1 MAMTHLQ
8 KQSETPSQ
16 PFRWE
21 QLQSSN
27 NYRLF
32 VANLRAIGCPEPTIE
47 DIVKGATSRTFAWER
62 EQLNLDGSGNGPWSQ
77 SSETQMVE
85 SLLGES
91 TSSSQIPQNGT
102 TEISRKETAENTA
115 LTTNPK
121 NQPQQNNNDEIP
133 DGTKQNLNEA
143 SSPLFLQHV
152 NWSALGF
159 DADQQTAIAQ
169 ARQQFL
175 DEINNSKSS
184 SDNSANPDDN
194 LTGSDSGDSK
204 TSQQWQAALQS
215 ADDALRASL
224 GIEGYEAYQE
234 QQYWNWYQPQVMAH
248 VGNGNLVLNPDAFS
262 ISQ

>member
-1 MAMTHLQ
+1 
-8 KQSETPSQ
+8 
-16 PFRWE
+16 
-21 QLQSSN
+21 
-27 NYRLF
+27 
-32 VANLRAIGCPEPTIE
+32 
-47 DIVKGATSRTFAWER
+47 
-62 EQLNLDGSGNGPWSQ
+62 
-77 SSETQMVE
+77 
-85 SLLGES
+85 
-91 TSSSQIPQNGT
+91 
-102 TEISRKETAENTA
+102 TEISRKEITENTA

-121 NQPQQNNNDEIP
+121 NQPQQNSDDEIP
-133 DGTKQNLNEA
+133 DGIKQNLNEG
-143 SSPLFLQHV
+143 SYPLFLQHV

-159 DADQQTAIAQ
+159 DADQQAVIAQ

-194 LTGSDSGDSK
+194 STGSDSGDSK
-204 TSQQWQAALQS
+204 TSQQWQAALQN

-248 VGNGNLVLNPDAFS
+248 VGNGNLVINPDAFS